1 MSKVILLATDPELFT
16 RRVDNQLISSVAG
29 LLGADKYNKKVV
41 TDDIRIQEDNVLVE
55 FDTNPHGLF
64 EGFNDNIKL
73 GIELCQEAV
82 AEVGHEVVLGVSSH
96 IFSPEELLSFHK
108 DAFVFGCEPDYNALT
123 GMRNPKP
130 AAADPG
136 LRTAG
141 GHIHLGVSGV
151 TEVTSELQK
160 VLGVMCDYYL
170 GLPALLLDGDDRRKE
185 LYGKAG
191 ACRFKEY
198 GIEYRVLSNFWIA
211 NDDNRRWAW
220 EQAHKAFEMSQSNF
234 MELAAIVSP
243 DDIQAAINRND
254 KALAE
259 QYVRLLNIC

>member
-16 RRVDNQLISSVAG
+16 RNVSSKLISSVAG

-55 FDTNPHGLF
+55 FDTNPHGDF
-64 EGFNDNIKL
+64 DGFNANIQR
-73 GIELCQEAV
+73 GIDLCQEAV
-82 AEVGHEVVLGVSSH
+82 AEVGHEVILGVSSH
-96 IFSPEELLSFHK
+96 IFTPEELLSFHK

-141 GHIHLGVSGV
+141 GHIHVGVSGV
-151 TEVTSELQK
+151 VPVTSELQK

-220 EQAHKAFEMSQSNF
+220 EQAHKAFDMSQGDY
-234 MELAAIVSP
+234 MEMVSIVNP
-243 DDIQAAINRND
+243 EDIQKAINNND
-254 KALAE
+254 KHMAE
-259 QYVRLLNIC
+259 QFIRMLNIC